1 MENSQKVDNAVA
13 EKTVNLANLTSD
25 DSLNL
30 LWNALNK
37 ASNQGVF
44 TIDESYVIKVAHNK
58 IKSSITVQNRVVA
71 KDSVLDS
78 VKEETL

>member
-1 MENSQKVDNAVA
+1 MENTQTPDNASA
-13 EKTVNLANLTSD
+13 EKTVNLANLTTN

-30 LWNALNK
+30 IWNALNK

-58 IKSSITVQNRVVA
+58 IKSTMTVENKVVE
-71 KDSVLDS
+71 KESVVS
-78 VKEETL
+78 ETV

>member
-1 MENSQKVDNAVA
+1 MENTQPAQTKQVTENTAP
-13 EKTVNLANLTSD
+13 EKTVNLANITAD

-30 LWNALNK
+30 IWNALNK

-58 IKSSITVQNRVVA
+58 LKNNVTTNTEVSETV
-71 KDSVLDS
+71 
-78 VKEETL
+78 